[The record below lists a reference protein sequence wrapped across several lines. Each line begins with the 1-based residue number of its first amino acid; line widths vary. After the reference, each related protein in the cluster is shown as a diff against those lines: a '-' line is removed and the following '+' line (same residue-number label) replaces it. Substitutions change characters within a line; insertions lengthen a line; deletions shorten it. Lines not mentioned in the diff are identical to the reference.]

1 MEVKFNSLFNNN
13 FDKDSSEYYPITKTD
28 DTLLLNNLLLTF
40 DRQSAKENVAIF
52 ERNFG
57 DSKNYRI
64 GPRPCS
70 TRHAS
75 SNKFCENPGLPEI
88 YEEKVDNCKN
98 YFTPNSPIGERN
110 QYLKNIDIE
119 ARLLKFA
126 EKDSKCNTKEYKE
139 DMCDTNDKNCAL
151 KCQKK
156 IFDKNNIDP
165 NNNRKVGSTVVLE
178 NNRKY
183 CENRQNNQVNLMK
196 NFSTFQPTK
205 RRDVLNW

>member
-40 DRQSAKENVAIF
+40 DRQSAEENVAIF

-75 SNKFCENPGLPEI
+75 SNKFCEYPGLPEV
-88 YEEKVDNCKN
+88 YEEKVDKCRN

-110 QYLKNIDIE
+110 QYLRNIDIE
-119 ARLLKFA
+119 ARLLKFDQ
-126 EKDSKCNTKEYKE
+126 KDSKCNTNEYKD
-139 DMCDTNDKNCAL
+139 DMCDINDKNCAL
-151 KCQKK
+151 ECQKNL
-156 IFDKNNIDP
+156 FSRDTIDP
-165 NNNRKVGSTVVLE
+165 NNNRIVGSKVVLE
-178 NNRKY
+178 NNKKY
-183 CENRQNNQVNLMK
+183 CENRKDSQENLMK